1 MLVPMVLENT
11 HRGERSYDLYS
22 RMLKDRIIFVT
33 NEIEATMGQL
43 ICAQLLFLESES
55 SEKPINMY
63 INSPGGHVS
72 AGLAIVD
79 CMNYIKAPVHTIAM
93 GMAASMGSFITSQGE
108 PGHRYSLPNAEIMI
122 HQPSGGA
129 RGQATDILNIAENI
143 VKLKKKLTQRY
154 VDRCN
159 GKKTYEEFY
168 DAMERDRYFEPEEA
182 LEWGLIDQIVVSK

>member
-1 MLVPMVLENT
+1 M
-11 HRGERSYDLYS
+11 
-22 RMLKDRIIFVT
+22 T

-55 SEKPINMY
+55 SENQLIC
-63 INSPGGHVS
+63 ILILRRHVS

-79 CMNYIKAPVHTIAM
+79 CNELYQGFVHTIAM

-108 PGHRYSLPNAEIMI
+108 PGHRGLPEIMI

-182 LEWGLIDQIVVSK
+182 LEWGLIDQIVVSNEP